1 MVTNRL
7 DWEKALDPH
16 ILSLLKVDL
25 ISRGY
30 DALDLYEILRLT
42 VEKASDVSEVKEG
55 RSRWMALRASLVT
68 GDAREA
74 VDLLVKPANVA
85 EDRTRE
91 LAQNEVEVTSG
102 ILEVGKTEGRL
113 RHLRTRQS
121 SI

>member
-16 ILSLLKVDL
+16 ILSLLKSDL

-55 RSRWMALRASLVT
+55 RSRWMAACASLVT

-85 EDRTRE
+85 EDRTGE

-102 ILEVGKTEGRL
+102 TLEVGKTEGRL

-121 SI
+121 ST